1 MLAVALALTCGAA
14 LANWWTRV
22 RPREWLET
30 VSKPLTTILVIWVA
44 IAADGP
50 TDATVIA
57 VFGLVLCLAGDVAL
71 LDVVDKFIV
80 GLAAF
85 LLAHLAF
92 VVMFI
97 VLGLD
102 RPWWGIV
109 AGAVLAVH
117 VATVGRR
124 IVSGA
129 SAQEPALRI
138 PVIAY
143 VGTIAVMAVV
153 AAMTGRPWA
162 IVGAGFFV
170 ASDSI
175 LGWRAFVHERRWMSL
190 AVMVT
195 YHAAITGIALT
206 LV

>member
-1 MLAVALALTCGAA
+1 MLAIALALTGCAA
-14 LANWWTRV
+14 LTNWWTRV
-22 RPREWLET
+22 RPRTWLET
-30 VSKPLTTILVIWVA
+30 VSKPLATMLVIWVA
-44 IAADGP
+44 IAAGGP
-50 TDATVIA
+50 TAATVIA
-57 VFGLVLCLAGDVAL
+57 VVGLVLCLAGDIAL
-71 LDVVDKFIV
+71 LDVVDTFIG

-109 AGAVLAVH
+109 GGVILAVH

-124 IVSGA
+124 IVAGA
-129 SAQEPALRI
+129 SAQDPALRI

-162 IVGAGFFV
+162 IVGAAFFV

-175 LGWRAFVHERRWMSL
+175 LGWRAFVRERAWMSL

-195 YHAAITGIALT
+195 YHVAITGIALT
-206 LV
+206 LL

>member
-1 MLAVALALTCGAA
+1 MLAVALALTGGAA

-30 VSKPLTTILVIWVA
+30 LSKPLTTILVIWVA

-50 TDATVIA
+50 TTATVIA
-57 VFGLVLCLAGDVAL
+57 VVGLVLCLAGDIAL
-71 LDVVDKFIV
+71 LDVVDKFTV

-109 AGAVLAVH
+109 AGVVLAVH

-124 IVSGA
+124 IVAGA

-153 AAMTGRPWA
+153 AAMTGRSWA
-162 IVGAGFFV
+162 IVGAAFFV

-175 LGWRAFVHERRWMSL
+175 LGWRAFVRERTWMSL

-206 LV
+206 LL